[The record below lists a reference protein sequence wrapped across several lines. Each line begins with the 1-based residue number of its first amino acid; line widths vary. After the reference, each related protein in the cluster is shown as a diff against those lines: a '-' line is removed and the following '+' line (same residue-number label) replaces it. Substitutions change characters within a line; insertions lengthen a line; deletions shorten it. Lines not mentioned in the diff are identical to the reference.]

1 MKEKKNIID
10 EYTKEMI
17 QKYSLEELKEEN
29 VGFEEF
35 NLLVCKFEDYEIKG
49 NYLIGKG
56 KRENIILD
64 DSKLFK
70 KEETLSLILDIY
82 NVADCI
88 YENTENILEYY
99 SSYNK
104 ELMNKPSFNL
114 NLKEIFKNKKIYS
127 KMIEFFNKYGMPNN
141 DIIIKNDEYKINLN
155 MYIRR
160 LVDFYFT
167 FNLWQELS
175 QTEKISKETFE
186 KFGIILD
193 PYYQINEKEKL
204 YIGIV
209 NNIQEK
215 GLFKEE
221 RKKYQVFE
229 QVYYNTK
236 LKSPQIRI
244 LATDYIT
251 LAYHQLSR
259 VIVNKPQGIPFKK
272 CERPGCNNFFT
283 YSDKKK
289 KYCDD
294 KYCFSIRNA
303 AKVERCRRKK
313 EKEI

>member
-1 MKEKKNIID
+1 MKENQSMVDK
-10 EYTKEMI
+10 YTKEMI
-17 QKYSLEELKEEN
+17 QKYPLEELEKEN
-29 VGFEEF
+29 IGFEEF
-35 NLLVCKFEDYEIKG
+35 NLLVCKFEDYEIKA

-56 KRENIILD
+56 KSENIMLD

-70 KEETLSLILDIY
+70 KEDRLSLILDIY
-82 NVADCI
+82 NVGDCI
-88 YENTENILEYY
+88 YENTENIFEYY

-104 ELMNKPSFNL
+104 NFHNKPSFDL
-114 NLKEIFKNKKIYS
+114 NLKEIFKNKKIYN
-127 KMIEFFNKYGMPNN
+127 KMIEFFYKYGMPNSE
-141 DIIIKNDEYKINLN
+141 IIIKNDEYKINLN
-155 MYIRR
+155 IYIRR
-160 LVDFYFT
+160 LLDFYYT
-167 FNLWQELS
+167 FNLWKEIS
-175 QTEKISKETFE
+175 QTEHISDETFE

-193 PYYQINEKEKL
+193 PYYQINKKHSI
-204 YIGIV
+204 YTGIV

-215 GLFKEE
+215 GLFVEE

-229 QVYYNTK
+229 QVYYDTD
-236 LKSPQIRI
+236 LEMPQIRI

-289 KYCDD
+289 KYCDN
-294 KYCFSIRNA
+294 KYCFSIRNS

-313 EKEI
+313 EKKI